1 MAAVDR
7 CLKSKQDNVV
17 VNENGQK
24 TFINQD
30 ITEILDRAL
39 FIGLQ
44 KHVGH
49 KPLAVYDLSE

>member
-1 MAAVDR
+1 
-7 CLKSKQDNVV
+7 VV
-17 VNENGQK
+17 VNEKSQK

-39 FIGLQ
+39 FVGLQ
-44 KHVGH
+44 KRVGH